1 MLMDIQKEKLSGI
14 VVVMGRPNVGK
25 STLINAWVG
34 SKVSIVSEKPETTRH
49 RIAGIVNT
57 SKAQIVFL
65 DTPGIH
71 ESGKL
76 LNQVMV
82 RKAWFAVEE
91 ANVLLLLVEAG
102 RSPSLDEKRIIE
114 GIHRFSKPVFLLINK
129 IDLVKRS
136 KLLTQIDQYQALYPF
151 KAMIPISALKRDGID
166 VVEKEI
172 LSCLSAGPSYY
183 PEDQWTDQTERF
195 LVEELIREKVFE
207 EIYEEIPYE
216 TAVQIESFQDKE
228 KITVIEA
235 TILVERQ
242 SQKGILIGKK
252 GGTLKKIGEG
262 ARKEIELLL
271 DRKVFLQLWVKVEEG
286 WSKKEES
293 LKRLGLL

>member
-1 MLMDIQKEKLSGI
+1 MQKEKRSGV

-25 STLINAWVG
+25 STLINSWVG

-57 SKAQIVFL
+57 SEAQIVFL

-76 LNQVMV
+76 LNKIMV

-91 ANVLLLLVEAG
+91 ADVLLLLVEAG
-102 RSPSLDEKRIIE
+102 RSPSLEEKRIIE
-114 GIHRFSKPVFLLINK
+114 GIQRFSKPVFLLINK

-151 KAMIPISALKRDGID
+151 KAIIPISALKRDGIP

-172 LSCLSAGPSYY
+172 LPCLSVGPAYY
-183 PEDQWTDQTERF
+183 TEDQWTDQTERF
-195 LVEELIREKVFE
+195 LVEELIREKIFKE
-207 EIYEEIPYE
+207 TYEEIPYE
-216 TAVQIESFQDKE
+216 TAVRIESFQDKE
-228 KITVIEA
+228 RVTVIEA
-235 TILVERQ
+235 TILVEKQ
-242 SQKGILIGKK
+242 SQKGIVIGKK
-252 GGTLKKIGEG
+252 GGTLKKIGEE
-262 ARKEIELLL
+262 ARNEIELLL